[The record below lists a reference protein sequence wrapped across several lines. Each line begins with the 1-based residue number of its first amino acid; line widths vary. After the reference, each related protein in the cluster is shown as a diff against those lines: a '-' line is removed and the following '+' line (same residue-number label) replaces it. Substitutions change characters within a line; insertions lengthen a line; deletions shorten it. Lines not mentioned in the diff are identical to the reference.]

1 MRRGWV
7 RPVIVLL
14 LVAAGI
20 LAARLLGLGDLIGLE
35 NVARLKQGIEG
46 YGALAPAVYIA
57 GYILAVVF
65 FVPGLPITVLGGV
78 AFGPL
83 WGTFYVWIAATIGAG
98 LAFLV
103 ARYGVRGTVERWVQ
117 ASPRIAKMDGQVA
130 RHGWR
135 IVMLTRLV
143 PIFPFNLQNYAYGI
157 TRIGFWPYAITSSIC
172 MLPGTAAFT
181 FAGGALSDGRGD
193 VTRTVAYLAVAGV
206 LLVLIS
212 LIPRW
217 LRRRSTLA
225 GDLLKTAVIAALLG
239 VALPTDAAGPAYAG
253 QNDAYARLLK
263 AHVRPGTV
271 SGIKVALVD
280 YRAVKADPAYA
291 QALRALAEFRPDAI
305 TSDAARVAF
314 WINAYNLA
322 AIRAVLDQYPTKSI
336 EDGGSLL
343 SPIWKKKVATVARTV
358 YSLDDIEHG
367 ILRKAFREPRVH
379 FAIACASLS
388 CPDLRAEPFDPARL
402 DAQLDE
408 QAAAFLSNAT
418 KGLQPGADGRTARA
432 SSIFKWYA
440 GDFAASGG
448 VAAFIRAK
456 SSPDVAS
463 RLGALT
469 DAGLSYLD
477 YDWTLNDTARSS

>member
-7 RPVIVLL
+7 RPVIALL

-20 LAARLLGLGDLIGLE
+20 VAARSLGLGDLIRLE
-35 NVARLKQGIEG
+35 NVARLKLWIEG
-46 YGALAPAVYIA
+46 YGALAPAIYVV
-57 GYILAVVF
+57 GYILATVF

-83 WGTFYVWIAATIGAG
+83 WGTLYVWIGATIGAG

-103 ARYGVRGTVERWVQ
+103 ARYAVRSTVERWVQ
-117 ASPRIAKMDGQVA
+117 ASPRIAKVDGQA
-130 RHGWR
+130 AKHGWR

-157 TRIGFWPYAITSSIC
+157 TRIGFWPYLITSSIC
-172 MLPGTAAFT
+172 ILPGTAAFT

-193 VTRTVAYLAVAGV
+193 VRRTLAYLAIAGV

-217 LRRRSTLA
+217 LQRRSKLA
-225 GDLLKTAVIAALLG
+225 GDLLKAAVIAALLG
-239 VALPTDAAGPAYAG
+239 VALPADAAGD
-253 QNDAYARLLK
+253 DAYARLLK
-263 AHVRPGTV
+263 AHVRPGTA
-271 SGIKVALVD
+271 SGIKLALVD

-291 QALRALAEFRPDAI
+291 QALNALAESRPDAL
-305 TSDAARVAF
+305 TSDAERIAF
-314 WINAYNLA
+314 WVNAYNLA
-322 AIRAVLDQYPTKSI
+322 AIKAVLDQYPTKSI
-336 EDGGSLL
+336 RDGGSLL
-343 SPIWKKKVATVARTV
+343 SPIWKKKVATVGGVPYA
-358 YSLDDIEHG
+358 LDDIEHG

-379 FAIACASLS
+379 FAIVCASLS
-388 CPDLRAEPFDPARL
+388 CPDLRAEPFDATRL
-402 DAQLDE
+402 DTQLDQ

-418 KGLQPGADGRTARA
+418 KGLKPGADGKTARA
-432 SSIFKWYA
+432 SSIFKWFA

-456 SSPDVAS
+456 SSPDVAA
-463 RLGALT
+463 RFGALT
-469 DAGLSYLD
+469 DVGLSYLD
-477 YDWTLNDTARSS
+477 YDWSLNDTARSS

>member
-20 LAARLLGLGDLIGLE
+20 LAARSLGLGDLIRLE

-57 GYILAVVF
+57 GYVLAVVF

-83 WGTFYVWIAATIGAG
+83 WGTFYVWIAATTGAA

-103 ARYGVRGTVERWVQ
+103 ARYGVRGMVERWVQ

-130 RHGWR
+130 EHGWR

-193 VTRTVAYLAVAGV
+193 VKRTLGYLAIAGV
-206 LLVLIS
+206 LLVLVS

-217 LRRRSTLA
+217 LQRRSRLA
-225 GDLLKTAVIAALLG
+225 GDLLKAAIIAALLG
-239 VALPTDAAGPAYAG
+239 AAVPAHAAGD
-253 QNDAYARLLK
+253 DAYARVLK

-271 SGIKVALVD
+271 SGIKLALVD
-280 YRAVKADPAYA
+280 YRAVKADPSYA
-291 QALRALAEFRPDAI
+291 RALNTLAESKPEAFG
-305 TSDAARVAF
+305 SDAERVAF

-322 AIRAVLDQYPTKSI
+322 AIKAVLDQYPTKSI
-336 EDGGSLL
+336 KDGGSLL
-343 SPIWKKKVATVARTV
+343 SPIWKKKVATVGGTA
-358 YSLDDIEHG
+358 YALDDIEHG
-367 ILRKAFREPRVH
+367 ILRKAFKEPRVH
-379 FAIACASLS
+379 FAIVCASLS
-388 CPDLRAEPFDPARL
+388 CPDLRAEPYDPTRL

-408 QAAAFLSNAT
+408 QAAAFLLNAT
-418 KGLQPGADGRTARA
+418 KGLQPGADGRTARV
-432 SSIFKWYA
+432 SSIFKWFA
-440 GDFAASGG
+440 GDFASSGG
-448 VAAFIRAK
+448 VAAFIRAR
-456 SSPDVAS
+456 SSPAIAA

-477 YDWTLNDTARSS
+477 YDWSLNDTARSP